1 MSLAVVGSRSYLSGD
16 EQQIVIPMPDS
27 IHRGHPWFAAVYDR
41 LTRSAEREFLG
52 AHRAWLCARATGRV
66 LDLGAGTGANFPF
79 VSADAE
85 IIAAE
90 PDPYMLERARRRA
103 EALERAVTFLPDA
116 AESLSLETAS
126 VDAVLAT
133 LVLCTVDDP
142 ARALGEIRRVL
153 RPGGRLLFLEHV
165 RLDHP
170 VWGRVQDV
178 VTPRCGVSS
187 APAATRTATLW
198 PRSAGRAS
206 PSTTSSAMR
215 SARSP
220 GRCSSAA
227 RRFPSRSGS
236 GDRTSA

>member
-1 MSLAVVGSRSYLSGD
+1 MAKL
-16 EQQIVIPMPDS
+16 Q
-27 IHRGHPWFAAVYDR
+27 GHPIFAAVYDR
-41 LTRSAEREFLG
+41 LTRSAERKFLG
-52 AHRAWLCARATGRV
+52 THRAWLCARATRRV
-66 LDLGAGTGANFPF
+66 LDLGAGTGANFRY
-79 VSADAE
+79 VRADAE
-85 IIAAE
+85 IIAVE

-142 ARALGEIRRVL
+142 ARALREIRRVL

-178 VTPRCGVSS
+178 VTPLWRSLCAGCHPNRDTV
-187 APAATRTATLW
+187 AAIR
-198 PRSAGRAS
+198 RAGFAICDLERYAFG
-206 PSTTSSAMR
+206 PI
-215 SARSP
+215 P
-220 GRCSSAA
+220 GPLFVRGEAL
-227 RRFPSRSGS
+227 P
-236 GDRTSA
+236 T